1 MVGDTRKEVLM
12 DEQEREKRNFCA
24 RVVDWARNSGLP
36 LTVVV
41 STVRWLFSKQSQPS
55 KVRAELFQEDNRSL
69 VGWDVKLFI
78 NQFAKVDEL
87 ASVVWELSKLLE
99 TEELVKVDFAA
110 EASCLWSKLREKP
123 NSECDRCKG
132 TRMKVE
138 THRTGRRVATWS
150 LSDNVF
156 LRLTRR
162 DKDGAENAMPKAF
175 FAARL
180 LSS

>member
-12 DEQEREKRNFCA
+12 EQEKVDLCA
-24 RVVDWARNSGLP
+24 RVVKWARDSGLP
-36 LTVVV
+36 LTVEIFGV
-41 STVRWLFSKQSQPS
+41 TWIFSKQSQPS
-55 KVRAELFQEDNRSL
+55 KVRAELSHDHIRS
-69 VGWDVKLFI
+69 WEMKLFI

-87 ASVVWELSKLLE
+87 TRVVWELSKLLE
-99 TEELVKVDFAA
+99 QEASLHFSA

-162 DKDGAENAMPKAF
+162 DKDGAENAMPMAF